1 MKVIS
6 ILKEDYK
13 GIKRGTKGTIV
24 LHYDD
29 QNYELKQIGDEF
41 MICLMWVIS
50 IKKIIYESTK
60 DKNGDNKQSLK
71 NLKRIFALQTIHFI
85 ISRRNICEK
94 LF

>member
-1 MKVIS
+1 
-6 ILKEDYK
+6 
-13 GIKRGTKGTIV
+13 
-24 LHYDD
+24 
-29 QNYELKQIGDEF
+29 
-41 MICLMWVIS
+41 MICLMREIP

-71 NLKRIFALQTIHFI
+71 NLKRLFALHTINLI